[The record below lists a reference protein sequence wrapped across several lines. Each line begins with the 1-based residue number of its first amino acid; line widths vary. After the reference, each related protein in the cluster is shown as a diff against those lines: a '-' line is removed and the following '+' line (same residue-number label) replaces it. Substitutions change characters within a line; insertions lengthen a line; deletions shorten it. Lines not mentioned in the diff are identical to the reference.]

1 MSGNWWERTGNG
13 IAYQGE
19 QQGQRPD
26 CVYAAIAGAV
36 NHLTGQRLWTAD
48 SLRQSH
54 GPRQPDF
61 GVADT
66 ALSCTSSLSKHQH
79 LKGIAVAP
87 LTPELIRQWLAEGAV
102 VILSRELADSS
113 GVRQQRWHMFTVV
126 GHGPDGFQ
134 VWDTNGLAGFMTD
147 DELVDGCDYPGG
159 GQRYLPH
166 DQEDTL
172 VLKRG

>member
-1 MSGNWWERTGNG
+1 MNGNWWERTGGG

-19 QQGQRPD
+19 LQGPRPD

-36 NHLTGQRLWTAD
+36 NFLTGQRLWTAD
-48 SLRQSH
+48 ALRVAH

-66 ALSCTSSLSKHQH
+66 ALLRATNLTKCHH
-79 LKGIAVAP
+79 MRGNAAVL
-87 LTPELIRQWLAEGAV
+87 LTPELIRQWLGEGAV
-102 VILSRELADSS
+102 VILSRELGTSS
-113 GVRQQRWHMFTVV
+113 GERRGQWHMFTVV
-126 GHGPDGFQ
+126 SHGPDGFQ
-134 VWDTNGLAGFMTD
+134 VWDTNGFAGFLTD
-147 DELVDGCDYPGG
+147 NEILVGFEYPG

-172 VLKRG
+172 VLKRR